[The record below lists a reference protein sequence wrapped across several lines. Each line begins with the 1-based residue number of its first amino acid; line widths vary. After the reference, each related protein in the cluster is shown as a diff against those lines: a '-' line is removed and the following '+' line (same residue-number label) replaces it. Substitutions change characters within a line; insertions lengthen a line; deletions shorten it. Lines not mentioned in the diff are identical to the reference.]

1 MTLQEEIVQL
11 HEQIKKM
18 EKLAVQ
24 RARRS
29 AIGFGVIAI
38 IALISFVYA
47 FVQHEKSQQQQELA
61 IQKERIALL
70 AEEDAIRSRD
80 KAEFCQHELSTCR
93 ASQK

>member
-29 AIGFGVIAI
+29 AIGFGVVAI
-38 IALISFVYA
+38 TALISFVYG
-47 FVQHEKSQQQQELA
+47 FVQLENAQRQQELA
-61 IQKERIALL
+61 IQMERKALA
-70 AEEDAIRSRD
+70 AEENAILSRD
-80 KAEFCQHELSTCR
+80 KTEICQHELLKCL
-93 ASQK
+93 ASRK